1 MTTSTRLLRLLSLL
15 QGRRDW
21 TGPQL
26 ADELG
31 VTTRTVRNDVERVR
45 ELGYPVQASPGV
57 AGGYR
62 LGAGT
67 ALPPLLLDHQEAI
80 AVAVGLRVAAGGAV
94 AGVESVALAA
104 LAKLEQVMPARV
116 RRRVRTL
123 QQAVVMA
130 PSLATPS
137 DADTLSAI
145 AAACADRERLRF
157 GYRRHDGA
165 TTTRDTEPHRLVHEG
180 RRWYLVAWD
189 LDRAAWRTFRVDR
202 IAAHPTAGPRFVPRD
217 PPASDLLR
225 HLLRGRPAGD
235 LAGARPGEGARA
247 RRRGVEARA
256 RRGDRRGAGGPGLHR
271 LGRRGLVRPAG
282 ALPRHAGRR
291 LRGGRAARAA
301 RRGAGARPALLAG
314 GGAAARQKKQE
325 KPLTSGVPA
334 AMGPKGL
341 QGKVRGVAISAT
353 NAPESFFPVSSL
365 RRSFACRPLEV
376 DRRQA

>member
-1 MTTSTRLLRLLSLL
+1 MTTSTRLLKLLSLL

-80 AVAVGLRVAAGGAV
+80 AVAVGLRVAAAGAV

-104 LAKLEQVMPARV
+104 LAKLEQVMPSRV

-130 PSLATPS
+130 PSLAPPS

-157 GYRRHDGA
+157 GYRSHDGA
-165 TTTRDTEPHRLVHEG
+165 TTRRDTEPHRLVHEG

-189 LDRAAWRTFRVDR
+189 VDRSAWRTFRVDR
-202 IAAHPTAGPRFVPRD
+202 IAAHPSAGPRFVPRD

-225 HLLRGRPAGD
+225 HLLRGVQQATWQ
-235 LAGARPGEGARA
+235 ARA
-247 RRRGVEARA
+247 RVKVHA
-256 RRGDRRGAGGPGLHR
+256 
-271 LGRRGLVRPAG
+271 PA
-282 ALPRHAGRR
+282 AEVSKR
-291 LRGGRAARAA
+291 
-301 RRGAGARPALLAG
+301 
-314 GGAAARQKKQE
+314 
-325 KPLTSGVPA
+325 VPA
-334 AMGPKGL
+334 AVTVEAVGDRACIASVGADSFDRLAPYLGMLGADFEVVEPPEL
-341 QGKVRGVAISAT
+341 REAVRALGQRFLRAA
-353 NAPESFFPVSSL
+353 APVPRKTSRKSP
-365 RRSFACRPLEV
+365 
-376 DRRQA
+376 

>member
-1 MTTSTRLLRLLSLL
+1 M
-15 QGRRDW
+15 
-21 TGPQL
+21 
-26 ADELG
+26 
-31 VTTRTVRNDVERVR
+31 
-45 ELGYPVQASPGV
+45 

-80 AVAVGLRVAAGGAV
+80 AVAVGLRVAAAGAV

-225 HLLRGRPAGD
+225 HLLRGVQQATWQ
-235 LAGARPGEGARA
+235 ARA
-247 RRRGVEARA
+247 RVKVHAPAAEVSKRVPAAVTVEAL
-256 RRGDRRGAGGPGLHR
+256 GDQACIASVGADSFDR
-271 LGRRGLVRPAG
+271 LAPV
-282 ALPRHAGRR
+282 PRHAGRR
-291 LRGGRAARAA
+291 LRGGRTARAA
-301 RRGAGARPALLAG
+301 RRGAGAGPALPAG
-314 GGAAARQKKQE
+314 GGAPARQHEAGKTADFGRPGGPGTERFAGQGARRRYQCYKC
-325 KPLTSGVPA
+325 PRVLLSGFV
-334 AMGPKGL
+334 
-341 QGKVRGVAISAT
+341 SA
-353 NAPESFFPVSSL
+353 SQL
-365 RRSFACRPLEV
+365 RLPPLEV